1 MLDLAAIRS
10 LIAVRDHGSVVAAAE
25 ALGFTPS
32 AVSQQIKRLER
43 QSGSLMLERVGRSVI
58 LSERARLLAVRGE
71 RLLDDLAEME
81 HLALGHAEALR
92 GSLRVAS
99 FSTGARGIVAPTL
112 KRLRESAPQLHITLI
127 ELDPREALAAVERG
141 AADVGIVHDWTTIP
155 LEIGPSL
162 DRHPLMLDQ
171 ADVLVHAGH
180 PLAGA
185 TAISPPQV
193 AEDTWVTTHAGSICH
208 EWVMQMFAMHGLA
221 PDIRYFDATYATHV
235 ALVQA
240 GVATAL
246 VPRLGRDALPAGVC
260 AIPVANPT
268 PQRRVSVVWRTSTG
282 ENPAVRHLH
291 GELASVAQELGSDS
305 PALSAAA

>member
-1 MLDLAAIRS
+1 MLDLTAIRS
-10 LIAVRDHGSVVAAAE
+10 LIAVRDHGSVVGAAA

-43 QSGSLMLERVGRSVI
+43 QSGSTMLERVGRTVV
-58 LSERARLLAVRGE
+58 LSERARLLASRGE

-99 FSTGARGIVAPTL
+99 FSTAARGIVAPTL
-112 KRLRESAPQLHITLI
+112 ARLRESAPQLHITLL
-127 ELDPREALAAVERG
+127 ELDPREAVSAVERG
-141 AADVGIVHDWTTIP
+141 AADVGLVHDWTTIP
-155 LEIGPSL
+155 LDIGPSL
-162 DRHPLMLDQ
+162 DRHHLLLDE
-171 ADVLVHAGH
+171 ADVLLSASH

-185 TAISPPQV
+185 TALSPAQV
-193 AEDTWVTTHAGSICH
+193 ADDIWVTTHAGSICH
-208 EWVMQMFAMHGLA
+208 EWVVQMFALHGLH

-235 ALVQA
+235 ALVNS

-246 VPRLGRDALPAGVC
+246 VPRLGRDPLPAGVR
-260 AIPVANPT
+260 AVPVVNPT
-268 PQRRVSVVWRTSTG
+268 PQRAVSVVWRTSAG

-291 GELASVAQELGSDS
+291 AELDAVAREIPGRL
-305 PALSAAA
+305 